1 MTSYMAFESLYH
13 DVAMFVA
20 YIVSF
25 ALKLVFNFIF
35 SCFVTLYFASS
46 HFSVTYQFYN
56 VILDLFLYFKY
67 LISVLGMHNRII
79 CEHFQESA
87 VLHLTKCWDSILYS
101 MLLFLQLLIVFKDF
115 SNNTDLILGTFFSL
129 WLNSFFLETRLVIKN
144 GLDIWV
150 SLYTFFFISL
160 EISFA
165 FKFLLIPCGD
175 VEVNPGPGHWTSLSF
190 CHWNLTSISTHDFV
204 KVSLLEACHAIHKFD
219 IICLSKT
226 FLNSSLQNDDSL
238 VLNGYKLVRANNTK

>member
-25 ALKLVFNFIF
+25 VLKLVFNFIF

-79 CEHFQESA
+79 CEHSQESA
-87 VLHLTKCWDSILYS
+87 VLHLTKC
-101 MLLFLQLLIVFKDF
+101 
-115 SNNTDLILGTFFSL
+115 
-129 WLNSFFLETRLVIKN
+129 
-144 GLDIWV
+144 
-150 SLYTFFFISL
+150 
-160 EISFA
+160 
-165 FKFLLIPCGD
+165 
-175 VEVNPGPGHWTSLSF
+175 
-190 CHWNLTSISTHDFV
+190 
-204 KVSLLEACHAIHKFD
+204 
-219 IICLSKT
+219 
-226 FLNSSLQNDDSL
+226 
-238 VLNGYKLVRANNTK
+238 